1 MCGFIGKISYSKFDP
16 KILNYNNKYIECR
29 GPDSKVINSSFDSD
43 IKHCFIFNR
52 LSILDLSENANQP
65 MISKNTGNYIMFN
78 GEIFNHSE
86 LRKSLLNDGVNFH
99 TSHSDTEVIL
109 KGIEHEGV
117 NFISKLRGQFSIFY
131 YDSKSRCAYLIRDR
145 LGQKPLY
152 YMNDNE
158 SISFSSNLVSLV
170 NSNNSLKSLNESSID
185 EYLVYGVV
193 ASPKTIF
200 NNFHKVE
207 PATILKIEFSN
218 NKLEISKNKYWEIED
233 YIDTSLFSLVPSQY

>member
-1 MCGFIGKISYSKFDP
+1 
-16 KILNYNNKYIECR
+16 
-29 GPDSKVINSSFDSD
+29 
-43 IKHCFIFNR
+43 
-52 LSILDLSENANQP
+52 

-86 LRKSLLNDGVNFH
+86 LRKSLLNDGVNFY
-99 TSHSDTEVIL
+99 TTHSDTEVIL

-117 NFISKLRGQFSIFY
+117 KFISKLRGQFSIFY

-152 YMNDNE
+152 YINDNE

-170 NSNNSLKSLNESSID
+170 NSNNSFKSLNESSLD

-200 NNFHKVE
+200 NN
-207 PATILKIEFSN
+207 
-218 NKLEISKNKYWEIED
+218 
-233 YIDTSLFSLVPSQY
+233 QYPL